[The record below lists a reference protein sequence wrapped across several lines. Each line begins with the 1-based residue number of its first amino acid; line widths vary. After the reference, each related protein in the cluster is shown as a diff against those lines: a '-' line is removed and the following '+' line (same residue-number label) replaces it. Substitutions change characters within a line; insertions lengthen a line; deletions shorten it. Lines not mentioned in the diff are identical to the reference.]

1 MAAKC
6 QEGNGRKVI
15 CVKITA
21 NNQYSILLVDDNPH
35 VLELNREVLSDQGY
49 QLTKAT
55 SGESAIE
62 ALEKQHFDMV
72 ITDINMGE
80 VNGIKVLK
88 RAKELHPEA
97 KVILTTGNPDVQY
110 AIEALRFHADDYILK
125 PYSIHWLVKRVS
137 DCLTQFGNRKNT
149 DCQRCAFNH
158 N

>member
-1 MAAKC
+1 M
-6 QEGNGRKVI
+6 
-15 CVKITA
+15 KITC
-21 NNQYSILLVDDNPH
+21 NNKYSILLVDDDPNI
-35 VLELNREVLSDQGY
+35 LELNREVLSDQGY
-49 QLTKAT
+49 KLTKAT

-72 ITDINMGE
+72 ITDINMGH
-80 VNGIKVLK
+80 VNGLKVLK

-125 PYSIHWLVKRVS
+125 PYSIHWLIKRVS
-137 DCLTQFGNRKNT
+137 ECFTQQGSRKKTN
-149 DCQRCAFNH
+149 CQRCEFNY

>member
-1 MAAKC
+1 M
-6 QEGNGRKVI
+6 
-15 CVKITA
+15 KITS
-21 NNQYSILLVDDNPH
+21 NNKYSILLVDDNFH
-35 VLELNREVLSDQGY
+35 ILELNREVLSDQGY

-72 ITDINMGE
+72 ITDINMGN

-125 PYSIHWLVKRVS
+125 PYSIHWLIKRVS
-137 DCLTQFGNRKNT
+137 DCFTQSGNRKKT
-149 DCQRCAFNH
+149 DCQRCEFTYN
-158 N
+158 